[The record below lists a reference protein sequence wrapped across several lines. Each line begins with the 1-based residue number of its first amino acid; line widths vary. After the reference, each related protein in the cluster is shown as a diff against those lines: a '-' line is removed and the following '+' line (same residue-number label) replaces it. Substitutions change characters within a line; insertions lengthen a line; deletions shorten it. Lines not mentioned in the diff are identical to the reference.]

1 MQSKNPFLN
10 DFSKLVTGAFGIAQN
25 ARTEME
31 TVVSSIIERWLS
43 ERDFVTRDEFDAV
56 RAMALKAAERNDEL
70 SKVISKLEARLEKIE
85 PKDLKKSRTKKV

>member
-70 SKVISKLEARLEKIE
+70 SKVISKFNHKC
-85 PKDLKKSRTKKV
+85 